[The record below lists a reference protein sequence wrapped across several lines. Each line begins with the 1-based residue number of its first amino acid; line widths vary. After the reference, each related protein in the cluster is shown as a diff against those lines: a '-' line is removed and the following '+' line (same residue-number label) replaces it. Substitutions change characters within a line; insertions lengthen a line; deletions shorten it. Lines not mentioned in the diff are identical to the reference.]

1 LGLRERSPAR
11 EKGRKMKAFDY
22 FSPKN
27 LKETSELLIKY
38 GKEAKLMA
46 GGTDLLVRMK
56 DEEVSPRYVIDLKR
70 IHGLNNI
77 EYDGDH
83 VKIGALTT
91 IHEVE
96 ISPLIRKDF
105 EILAEAASV
114 LGSFQ
119 IRNKGTIGGN
129 LCNAS
134 PSADLASPL
143 IALDGRVKI
152 FGKNGDRV
160 EKLEN
165 FFVGPG
171 ITILNSDEIL
181 IEIQISIPP
190 PNTFGTYLK
199 FSPRR
204 AMDLAVVGVAML
216 ITLNPS
222 NSVCTKARI
231 VLAAVAPTPLRA
243 KKAERILEGNQIE
256 KNLINQV
263 ANLATEESSPI
274 SDIRGSAW
282 YRKEIIEVLV
292 RRSIIQALEK
302 TK

>member
-1 LGLRERSPAR
+1 
-11 EKGRKMKAFDY
+11 MKAFDY

-27 LKETSELLIKY
+27 LEETSELLIKY
-38 GKEAKLMA
+38 GEEAKLMA

-70 IHGLNNI
+70 IHDLNNI

-181 IEIQISIPP
+181 TEIQISVPP
-190 PNTFGTYLK
+190 QSTYGIYLK

-204 AMDLAVVGVAML
+204 AMDLAVVGVATL

-231 VLAAVAPTPLRA
+231 VLGAVAPTPLRA

>member
-1 LGLRERSPAR
+1 
-11 EKGRKMKAFDY
+11 MKAFDY
-22 FSPKN
+22 FCPKN
-27 LKETSELLIKY
+27 LEETSELLIKY

-70 IHGLNNI
+70 IHDLNNI

-181 IEIQISIPP
+181 IEIQISVPP

-231 VLAAVAPTPLRA
+231 VLGAVAPTPLRA